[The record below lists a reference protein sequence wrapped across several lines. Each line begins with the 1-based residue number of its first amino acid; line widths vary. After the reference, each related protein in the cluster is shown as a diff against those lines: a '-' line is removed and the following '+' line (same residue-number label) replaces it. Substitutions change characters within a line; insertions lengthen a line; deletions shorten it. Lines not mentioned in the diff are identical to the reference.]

1 MFAFTLAWYL
11 LSYPVNNSCTRFP
24 TRDLLVSAVT
34 ALSLEF
40 WCVYVK
46 KKSKEIKLGVLTR
59 FHLQWVK
66 LPTCEAVR
74 YQTTSAAAAR
84 WVHSLPRMLAQP
96 QHCSIGQSCGT
107 GSPSERTHLC
117 SGQLKSNSGGILTG
131 HEELQHFQIQSAD
144 NLHNNKNKNSYRLC
158 SFAKKLHL
166 VRAIYLLHQL
176 HLAEL

>member
-1 MFAFTLAWYL
+1 MHTF
-11 LSYPVNNSCTRFP
+11 SHKRSTRFSSDS
-24 TRDLLVSAVT
+24 TFSRILM
-34 ALSLEF
+34 
-40 WCVYVK
+40 CVCKK

-84 WVHSLPRMLAQP
+84 WVHSLARMLAQP

-107 GSPSERTHLC
+107 GSPSEWTHLC